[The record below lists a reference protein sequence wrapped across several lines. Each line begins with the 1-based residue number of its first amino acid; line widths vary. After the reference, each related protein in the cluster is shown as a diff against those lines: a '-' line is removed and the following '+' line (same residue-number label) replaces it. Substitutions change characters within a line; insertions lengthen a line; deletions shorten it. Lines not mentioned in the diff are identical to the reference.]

1 MWPLGFERLE
11 RPTERQFYKKL
22 HSYPKWSFSFIKKN
36 SIQLIRVGR
45 SVECECLWSGIEE
58 LGLLMELLNFQVEIP
73 TLNRS
78 NSTIKVG
85 FSSPLQGKT
94 SKSYI
99 FPTT

>member
-1 MWPLGFERLE
+1 M
-11 RPTERQFYKKL
+11 Y
-22 HSYPKWSFSFIKKN
+22 N
-36 SIQLIRVGR
+36 RVGR
-45 SVECECLWSGIEE
+45 SVESESLWSEIEE

-78 NSTIKVG
+78 NSAIKVG

-94 SKSYI
+94 SESYT

>member
-1 MWPLGFERLE
+1 
-11 RPTERQFYKKL
+11 
-22 HSYPKWSFSFIKKN
+22 
-36 SIQLIRVGR
+36 VGR
-45 SVECECLWSGIEE
+45 SVESERLWSGIEE

-73 TLNRS
+73 TSNRS

-94 SKSYI
+94 SESHI

>member
-1 MWPLGFERLE
+1 MEMMSSSKTISFNTFRLNKIGF
-11 RPTERQFYKKL
+11 
-22 HSYPKWSFSFIKKN
+22 
-36 SIQLIRVGR
+36 LIRVGR
-45 SVECECLWSGIEE
+45 SVESERLWSGIEE

-94 SKSYI
+94 SESHI